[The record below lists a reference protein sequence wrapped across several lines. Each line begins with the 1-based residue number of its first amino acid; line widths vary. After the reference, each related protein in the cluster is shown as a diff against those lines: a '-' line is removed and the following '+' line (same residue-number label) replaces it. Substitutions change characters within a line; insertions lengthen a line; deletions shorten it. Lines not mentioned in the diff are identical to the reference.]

1 MPQSLVTPKGESVF
15 ACVLG
20 LPRLNKY
27 SNENEWTMG
36 MRWKPEDCLH
46 LRNKIDEEFTEAH
59 GKKKG
64 RLPYDFEAYE
74 NENGDKIETGYIKF
88 KFKRKEKSKKGELLG
103 APKIVDA
110 NLRPWD
116 QEKLIGNGSIV
127 RASFSIFP
135 YNKGGLGVSL
145 FLKGVQV
152 LKHVEYDPDADA
164 FSVDQEFA
172 DDVTEFEAEGTPSSL
187 NVDSSNVQEQLNK
200 VNQEDIPF

>member
-15 ACVLG
+15 ACILG

-74 NENGDKIETGYIKF
+74 NENGDKISEDNKSQINEIKD
-88 KFKRKEKSKKGELLG
+88 KLSAQLSSEEENAEEITNLTNELQSKMQEIGQDIYSQAPPENNENNEDNDDSDTIEGEYKE
-103 APKIVDA
+103 V
-110 NLRPWD
+110 
-116 QEKLIGNGSIV
+116 
-127 RASFSIFP
+127 
-135 YNKGGLGVSL
+135 
-145 FLKGVQV
+145 
-152 LKHVEYDPDADA
+152 
-164 FSVDQEFA
+164 
-172 DDVTEFEAEGTPSSL
+172 
-187 NVDSSNVQEQLNK
+187 
-200 VNQEDIPF
+200 